1 MSKRLISI
9 IALVLLIGVNV
20 SLAQDATPEPTEE
33 IISPQLAQQMAGL
46 EQITQTLRGLT
57 AKSPVEHRFP
67 TRQQTI
73 DYLKASYDR
82 EFPPEKFAELKSF
95 YVALDLL
102 PADIDLQSVYLGLL
116 GSQVAGYY
124 DPETKTMNVLEPD
137 AESQGKPLSFTDQI
151 TYVHEFTHALQ
162 DQYFDL
168 NKLLPSELEND
179 PDQSL
184 AVTSLVEGDATA
196 SMTLY
201 MQAVEAK
208 NPFAVLGMLVQ
219 GAQAGNLT
227 LPEGVPP
234 ILTDELLFPYTE
246 GLNFILALNTSGGW
260 DAINAA
266 FATPPTTTEQ
276 ILHPEKYLA
285 GEGAQ
290 TVVLNDMSTAL
301 GDGWTNEWDSS
312 VGEYYLRQALAVQLN
327 ASEAAKA
334 AAGWG
339 GDHLRV
345 YTNGDQIASVLR
357 LSWDGFPESKEFH
370 DYYVEYGDKR
380 FGGSADAEGCWQ
392 NSSGCALPAEYH
404 RWPGKLHRFRAD
416 YRAGEGAGR
425 DVSRCI
431 L

>member
-1 MSKRLISI
+1 MSKRLMLI
-9 IALVLLIGVNV
+9 ILLLLMSVNV

-33 IISPQLAQQMAGL
+33 IISPQLAQQMTGL
-46 EQITQTLRGLT
+46 EQITQTLRGLS
-57 AKSPVEHRFP
+57 AKSSVEHRFP

-82 EFPPEKFAELKSF
+82 EFPPEKFAQLTSF

-168 NKLLPSELEND
+168 NALLPPELEND
-179 PDQSL
+179 PDRGL

-196 SMTLY
+196 TMTLY
-201 MQAVEAK
+201 LQAVEAK
-208 NPFAVLGMLVQ
+208 NPFAVLGMLVD
-219 GAQAGNLT
+219 GVQAGNLT
-227 LPEGVPP
+227 LPEGIPS
-234 ILTDELLFPYTE
+234 ILSDELLFPYTD
-246 GLNFILALNTSGGW
+246 GLDFILALNTSGGW

-266 FATPPTTTEQ
+266 FATPPSTTEQ
-276 ILHPEKYLA
+276 ILHPDKYLT

-290 TVVLNDMSTAL
+290 TVVLSDMSAAL
-301 GDGWTNEWDSS
+301 GEGWTTEWESS
-312 VGEYYLRQALAVQLN
+312 VGEYYLRQMLDVQLSD
-327 ASEAAKA
+327 SEAAKA

-345 YTNGDQIASVLR
+345 YTNGDQIASELR
-357 LSWDGFPESKEFH
+357 ITWDTLAEKDEFESF
-370 DYYVEYGDKR
+370 YAEYADKR
-380 FGGSADAEGCWQ
+380 FSVSADADDCWQ
-392 NSSGCALPAEYH
+392 GAESAACLLPLDSGTLIVSAPTIAQAKAL
-404 RWPGKLHRFRAD
+404 
-416 YRAGEGAGR
+416 EGM
-425 DVSRCI
+425 
-431 L
+431 

>member
-1 MSKRLISI
+1 MLKRLIFVI
-9 IALVLLIGVNV
+9 LLVLLGVNV

-33 IISPQLAQQMAGL
+33 IISPALAQQMAGL

-137 AESQGKPLSFTDQI
+137 AASQGKPLSFTDQI
-151 TYVHEFTHALQ
+151 TYIHEFTHALQ

-168 NKLLPSELEND
+168 NALLPPELEND
-179 PDQSL
+179 PDRGL

-266 FATPPTTTEQ
+266 FKNPPTTTEQ
-276 ILHPEKYLA
+276 ILHPDKYLA
-285 GEGAQ
+285 GEDAQ
-290 TVVLNDMSTAL
+290 TVVLNDMSAVL

-312 VGEYYLRQALAVQLN
+312 VGEYYLRQMLGVQLN
-327 ASEAAKA
+327 TSEASKA

-345 YTNGDQIASVLR
+345 YTNGDQIASTLKITWDTPAEQSEFER
-357 LSWDGFPESKEFH
+357 LYEQ
-370 DYYVEYGDKR
+370 YGLKR
-380 FGGSADAEGCWQ
+380 FGSAVYANGCWQ
-392 NSSGCALPAEYH
+392 NSSSAVCL
-404 RWPGKLHRFRAD
+404 
-416 YRAGEGAGR
+416 
-425 DVSRCI
+425 VSDSSGDLI
-431 L
+431 VTAPTLAQATAVAAI